1 MGHFKNHLLRK
12 LQRPEF
18 ADYIRCWFPEDD
30 LRIKYSPAGDRND
43 WLPITQGSQGQ
54 CSAALLAFGDEPLI
68 LDQPEDD
75 LDNHL
80 IYELIVQQIRENKR
94 CRQLIIV
101 SHNPNVVINGNAEM
115 IHILPLHRGQCK
127 VLQRGALAGTGSK
140 RGGMQ
145 NYGRWTRGI
154 LPPLVS
160 PKQNNLICS
169 LHVVSY

>member
-1 MGHFKNHLLRK
+1 MGHFKNHLQRK

-30 LRIKYSPAGDRND
+30 LRIEYSPAGDGND

-80 IYELIVQQIRENKR
+80 IYELIVQQIRENKGR
-94 CRQLIIV
+94 RQLIIV
-101 SHNPNVVINGNAEM
+101 SHNPNVVINGDAEM
-115 IHILPLHRGQCK
+115 IHILHLHLHRGQCK
-127 VLQRGALAGTGSK
+127 VLQRGALQEQGV
-140 RGGMQ
+140 REEVCRIMEGGREAFSL
-145 NYGRWTRGI
+145 RWFRLSRIT
-154 LPPLVS
+154 
-160 PKQNNLICS
+160 
-169 LHVVSY
+169 